1 MRKLALVLSSL
12 TVLAAS
18 GCASDR
24 YYGDDGR
31 YYRDGHYDR
40 DRYDHREYWHD
51 RDRDNARRVRV
62 CDEDGDRCHW
72 EYRNP

>member
-1 MRKLALVLSSL
+1 MRNLLLALSGVAL
-12 TVLAAS
+12 LATA
-18 GCASDR
+18 GCASR
-24 YYGDDGR
+24 YDDDGR

-40 DRYDHREYWHD
+40 DRYEHREYWHD
-51 RDRDNARRVRV
+51 RDRRDDTRRVRV